1 MDKLPFEM
9 LDILYKSGFREPLA
23 STYLCGVINTL
34 MLHVKEEDK
43 LVKRFNLKIREGE
56 NFVGLDKIIDQLAGV
71 KISVAEISEL
81 FGLRHAP
88 VIAALVKHK
97 TELKKDILCA

>member
-9 LDILYKSGFREPLA
+9 LDILYKSGFREPMA

-56 NFVGLDKIIDQLAGV
+56 NFVGLDKIIDQLSDA
-71 KISVAEISEL
+71 KASMLDITEL
-81 FGLRHAP
+81 TGLRHAP
-88 VIAALVKHK
+88 IIAALVKHK
-97 TELKKDILCA
+97 TKLKEDILCA